1 MRLICEAFA
10 LACLVAYGDVEGTS
24 SAKLTKAYKADF
36 VIHALEKL
44 HPSFYPKPTRQMPGA
59 TEQLIHLES
68 IEDGYLTKG
77 ALLKSY
83 WNAANF
89 LHFGTLEDVFSRR
102 QKSLEFGSQ
111 IIWANKVVTLLDH
124 HNILLADPPKEKRVA
139 PLVKGKDGKLLP
151 SKMIIFLMQSE
162 DGQPHANLFELREA
176 VPPSPE

>member
-1 MRLICEAFA
+1 
-10 LACLVAYGDVEGTS
+10 
-24 SAKLTKAYKADF
+24 
-36 VIHALEKL
+36 
-44 HPSFYPKPTRQMPGA
+44 MPGA

-83 WNAANF
+83 WNAADF